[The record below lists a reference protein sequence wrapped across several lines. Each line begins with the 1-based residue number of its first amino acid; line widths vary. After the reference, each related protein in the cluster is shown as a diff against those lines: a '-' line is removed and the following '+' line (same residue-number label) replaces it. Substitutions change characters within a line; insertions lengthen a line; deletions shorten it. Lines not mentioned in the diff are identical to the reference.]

1 MRDKLHSELK
11 FALVNKDSERVSTI
25 RLILAGIQ
33 DKDISVRSKNNNQPI
48 SDTEISF
55 LLMKMIKQR
64 KESIELYTKGGRD
77 DLIKKEEQE
86 IVIIESFLPKLMD
99 DEEIKNACAEAI
111 KLSQASSIKDMGKI
125 MSLLKEKYSGKMD
138 FSKASSLVKALLQ
151 G

>member
-1 MRDKLHSELK
+1 
-11 FALVNKDSERVSTI
+11 
-25 RLILAGIQ
+25 
-33 DKDISVRSKNNNQPI
+33 
-48 SDTEISF
+48 
-55 LLMKMIKQR
+55 
-64 KESIELYTKGGRD
+64 
-77 DLIKKEEQE
+77 
-86 IVIIESFLPKLMD
+86 MD

>member
-77 DLIKKEEQE
+77 DLIKKDCP
-86 IVIIESFLPKLMD
+86 V
-99 DEEIKNACAEAI
+99 
-111 KLSQASSIKDMGKI
+111 GT
-125 MSLLKEKYSGKMD
+125 
-138 FSKASSLVKALLQ
+138 
-151 G
+151 